1 MKTTTFGRDHVWPRS
16 RDRWN
21 CKICPKLHL
30 SHPIFSYPFTT
41 KQWPTLVQSSWDM
54 VWEENWIKSESP
66 MFHFVP
72 LCLWEKSWPGIVTL
86 LQRAWGHTLY
96 IIQAPAWPRGPDI
109 DQSEASYG
117 PNWPIRGQGLSV
129 RLYSYSKYVNSNSK
143 TQSCRKHP
151 RMYSRL
157 RQLHLKHTL
166 LIIEFDIFL
175 ITAIRFAD
183 VLFKIANLFLFLDNA
198 CLATS
203 STFLKWFQTIPF
215 YLQLLGHKM
224 EGTPYKNISGCRL
237 PE

>member
-1 MKTTTFGRDHVWPRS
+1 MKTTTFGRDHVWTRS

-54 VWEENWIKSESP
+54 MWAENWIKSESR
-66 MFHFVP
+66 MLHFVRKV
-72 LCLWEKSWPGIVTL
+72 LAWDCYMVTESV
-86 LQRAWGHTLY
+86 RPY
-96 IIQAPAWPRGPDI
+96 IIHYTGTGLTQGGPDI

-175 ITAIRFAD
+175 ITLDIRFAD
-183 VLFKIANLFLFLDNA
+183 VWFKIANLFF
-198 CLATS
+198 
-203 STFLKWFQTIPF
+203 FW
-215 YLQLLGHKM
+215 
-224 EGTPYKNISGCRL
+224 
-237 PE
+237 